1 MDENPRRSGGIFSR
15 RGTRLVKKKTV
26 IIGLKHD
33 NCSREMLLRLLNLVV
48 VRGDSVLAV
57 HVQQSDDT
65 FDPNTFHIH
74 EDICKSKQ
82 VDFEVKICAGNCYLT
97 ELTHLVRL
105 NFATILAIGCSN
117 QCPEDSDI
125 AGFLKALPP
134 TCDLLVMDN
143 GGKILLQNAGTS
155 QQGLTNRVL
164 RSSFSSPVSASYC
177 CGQPETRHLF
187 RKFLSLPT
195 SSTSPSSEL
204 TVTKKNHKHDHF
216 SPKFFQ
222 SLAMLEMKGHVR
234 RFMYE
239 ELSCATKSFSPDNLI
254 EERESIQVYQAI
266 GLAAVI
272 KVIKASQD
280 SEKIICRELEMLSG
294 FKHENIVQLLG
305 YCCCAEMFAIVYI
318 SVDSSL
324 KQRLKQLIW
333 SERMKVAV
341 GVAKALEY
349 LHSSYPPIIHRD
361 LKSSNILLSKDCE
374 PQLSE
379 FGAAAAH
386 DLQTEESIADCKMPV
401 YMSGSFG
408 YQAPEYVMYGKV
420 DEKID
425 VYSYGVVI
433 LELITGNEAIRTSPG
448 SNQECLV
455 LWARSLLNSGLS
467 ERLIDPILHGEHD
480 KDEMKIMMAVARL
493 CLLHSSSRRP
503 AMKTILRLLEE
514 PEYWSEMQ
522 KMRDKHVNQIR
533 RKYGAYSDPCNFMLV
548 EDD

>member
-1 MDENPRRSGGIFSR
+1 M
-15 RGTRLVKKKTV
+15 
-26 IIGLKHD
+26 
-33 NCSREMLLRLLNLVV
+33 
-48 VRGDSVLAV
+48 
-57 HVQQSDDT
+57 
-65 FDPNTFHIH
+65 
-74 EDICKSKQ
+74 
-82 VDFEVKICAGNCYLT
+82 
-97 ELTHLVRL
+97 
-105 NFATILAIGCSN
+105 NFATILAIGCSS
-117 QCPEDSDI
+117 QCTEDSVI
-125 AGFLKALPP
+125 AGFLRALPP

-143 GGKILLQNAGTS
+143 GGKVLLQIAGTS
-155 QQGLTNRVL
+155 QQGSTNRVL
-164 RSSFSSPVSASYC
+164 RSSLSSPVSASYC
-177 CGQPETRHLF
+177 CGKPETRPQF
-187 RKFLSLPT
+187 RKFFSMPT
-195 SSTSPSSEL
+195 SWTSPSSEL
-204 TVTKKNHKHDHF
+204 AATKKNHQHDRF

-222 SLAMLEMKGHVR
+222 RVALLEMNGHIS
-234 RFMYE
+234 RFTYE
-239 ELSCATKSFSPDNLI
+239 ELSCATKSFSPDTLI
-254 EERESIQVYQAI
+254 EERESTQVYQ
-266 GLAAVI
+266 GDLHNGFAAVI
-272 KVIKASQD
+272 TVIKASQD

-305 YCCCAEMFAIVYI
+305 YCCCAEVFAIVYD

-333 SERMKVAV
+333 RERMKVAV

-361 LKSSNILLSKDCE
+361 LKSSNILLSEDCE

-379 FGAAAAH
+379 FGAAAAD
-386 DLQTEESIADCKMPV
+386 DLQTEESIPDYIMPA

-433 LELITGNEAIRTSPG
+433 LELITGNEAIRTSPD

-467 ERLIDPILHGEHD
+467 ERLIDPNLHGEHD
-480 KDEMKIMMAVARL
+480 EDEMKVMMTVARL

-514 PEYWSEMQ
+514 PDYWLEMQ
-522 KMRDKHVNQIR
+522 KMRDEHVNRIGR
-533 RKYGAYSDPCNFMLV
+533 SNFML
-548 EDD
+548 EENE